1 MVEAAGR
8 LLVRAEW
15 LRANPDNA
23 RSRGI
28 AGLPP
33 RFVAMRR
40 SCQRELN
47 GRRRN
52 LHGIWSSSQWRLR
65 AQRLEDEDEDD
76 EEREKKPKDEK
87 EEPKSKL
94 EEKFLETRTILL
106 FGEISQKSAREVC
119 EKLIL
124 LSALVEQ
131 ETNLIINSQGGHVEA
146 GDTIHDMLTFVKP
159 KVKILGTG
167 WVASA
172 GALIYVSVPTADR
185 YSLLNT
191 RFMLHQPSGG
201 VGGQA
206 TDISIEAQEISA
218 KMRDRLNGK
227 IFSVQTGQLGG
238 ADREGHGPQFLDE
251 RR

>member
-1 MVEAAGR
+1 MDFEFKQYG
-8 LLVRAEW
+8 
-15 LRANPDNA
+15 
-23 RSRGI
+23 
-28 AGLPP
+28 
-33 RFVAMRR
+33 
-40 SCQRELN
+40 
-47 GRRRN
+47 
-52 LHGIWSSSQWRLR
+52 LR
-65 AQRLEDEDEDD
+65 AQRLEDEDED

-124 LSALVEQ
+124 LSAL
-131 ETNLIINSQGGHVEA
+131 NDKDIKLIINSQGGHVEA

-172 GALIYVSVPTADR
+172 GALIYSAVPTDCR
-185 YSLLNT
+185 YSLVNT

-206 TDISIEAQEISA
+206 TDISIEAQEIL
-218 KMRDRLNGK
+218 KMRDRLNK
-227 IFSVQTGQLGG
+227 IFSVQTGQSLERIEKDTDRNFWMS
-238 ADREGHGPQFLDE
+238 ADEAKQYGLVGKVITSQSEF
-251 RR
+251 